1 LSTFVGPASAPS
13 LPPPRQQNNLNSVA
27 TIPDGYTVAL
37 GGLETN
43 SQTNASSR
51 VPLFGDLPLVGRL
64 FRSNSSVTTHSRF
77 YVFIRASILR
87 STDFQDLKFISDVDA
102 HRADIDPRW
111 PEVEPV
117 LIR

>member
-1 LSTFVGPASAPS
+1 
-13 LPPPRQQNNLNSVA
+13 
-27 TIPDGYTVAL
+27 
-37 GGLETN
+37 
-43 SQTNASSR
+43 
-51 VPLFGDLPLVGRL
+51 L
-64 FRSNSSVTTHSRF
+64 FRSNTRVIAHSRF

>member
-1 LSTFVGPASAPS
+1 VGTASDPS
-13 LPPPRQQNNLNSVA
+13 LPPPRQQNNLNSIA

-43 SQTNASSR
+43 SQTEASSR
-51 VPLFGDLPLVGRL
+51 LPLLGDLPLLGRL

>member
-1 LSTFVGPASAPS
+1 
-13 LPPPRQQNNLNSVA
+13 LNSIA

-43 SQTNASSR
+43 SQTEGSSR
-51 VPLFGDLPLVGRL
+51 LPLLADIPLLGRL
-64 FRSNSSVTTHSRF
+64 FRSNTRVIAHSRF

-111 PEVEPV
+111 PQVEPV